1 MMYPVYVCDNFIED
15 GNILTLFDAKEVAKV
30 ETVTQYIQVYE
41 ELMAREIV
49 PNAIICPNVVNTVF
63 NIIFFK

>member
-1 MMYPVYVCDNFIED
+1 MYPVYVCDNFIED

-41 ELMAREIV
+41 ELMAQEIV
-49 PNAIICPNVVNTVF
+49 PNAIICPNVVNSVF
-63 NIIFFK
+63 KIIFFK

>member
-1 MMYPVYVCDNFIED
+1 MYPVYQCDDFVED
-15 GNILTLFDAKEVAKV
+15 GSILTLFNAKEVAKV
-30 ETVTQYIQVYE
+30 ETITQYIQVYE

-49 PNAIICPNVVNTVF
+49 PNAIICPNVVSPVF